1 MHICLEAITA
11 IRYKLR
17 MFGVPVDQ
25 ATNVLCD
32 NKSVVDN
39 SSKIESVL
47 NKKHN
52 AISYH
57 AVRWGVA
64 ASIIRV
70 GKIDGD
76 YNLAD
81 AMTKRLTVQKR
92 NSLFGG
98 WTF

>member
-1 MHICLEAITA
+1 MRICLEAITA
-11 IRYKLR
+11 LRYKLR

-25 ATNVLCD
+25 ATNILCD

-47 NKKHN
+47 NKKHK

-64 ASIIRV
+64 ASIVRV

-98 WTF
+98 